1 MIGSIL
7 IRCFYNKK
15 NNKRNHMQFDN
26 DLSNH
31 TLPWWNSFVEK
42 KKKENLER
50 LFNKQYV
57 VVEVLCLV
65 IFYIT

>member
-1 MIGSIL
+1 
-7 IRCFYNKK
+7 
-15 NNKRNHMQFDN
+15 MQFDN

-42 KKKENLER
+42 KKKKNLER